1 MNFLPR
7 TRFVYDQEKGPSS
20 WKRLLFLSPQRTL
33 VAGTPLLLGTVGE
46 IICERSGILNLGV
59 EGVMAVGAVS
69 AFIVTHYTGNPWLG
83 AFVAAILAGMLIFN
97 CPCFCFREPA
107 IQSGGLRPGSDHAGF
122 GNRRSIGKNRMWE
135 KPLAV
140 KIDVLPIPVLADIP
154 FVGPVLFKQSPFFYL
169 AIVLA
174 IGAWFILEH
183 TLIGIR
189 VRSTGENPKATETQ
203 GVNIALIRYWSVIIG
218 GAFSAMA
225 GAHLSIS
232 YSKSWI
238 EGMTAGRG
246 WIVIAL
252 TIFALWNPLRA
263 IIGAFLFG
271 GIFVLQYLLQ
281 PVGISPNFLAMLP
294 YMATLLVLL
303 VGGLRDRRRLNA
315 PAMLAEPYRRGER

>member
-1 MNFLPR
+1 MEEIIIS
-7 TRFVYDQEKGPSS
+7 VA
-20 WKRLLFLSPQRTL
+20 QRTL

-69 AFIVTHYTGNPWLG
+69 AFIVTHHTGNPWLG
-83 AFVAAILAGMLIFN
+83 FCVAILAGMLISIVHAFTSVSL
-97 CPCFCFREPA
+97 
-107 IQSGGLRPGSDHAGF
+107 QSSQVVSGLALTMLGLGIAGLL
-122 GNRRSIGKNRMWE
+122 GKPYVG

-140 KIDVLPIPVLADIP
+140 KINTLPIPWLSDIP
-154 FVGPVLFKQSPFFYL
+154 FVGPVLFNQSPFFYL

-174 IGAWFILEH
+174 ATAWFVLEH
-183 TLIGIR
+183 TLVGIR
-189 VRSTGENPKATETQ
+189 IRSTGENPRATETQ
-203 GVNIALIRYWSVIIG
+203 GVNIALIRYWSVIVG
-218 GAFSAMA
+218 GGFSAMA

-252 TIFALWNPLRA
+252 TIFALWNPIRA
-263 IIGAFLFG
+263 IVGAFLFG

-281 PVGISPNFLAMLP
+281 PLGISPNFLAMLP

-303 VGGLRDRRRLNA
+303 AGSLRDRRSLNA
-315 PAMLAEPYRRGER
+315 PAMLGEPYRRGER